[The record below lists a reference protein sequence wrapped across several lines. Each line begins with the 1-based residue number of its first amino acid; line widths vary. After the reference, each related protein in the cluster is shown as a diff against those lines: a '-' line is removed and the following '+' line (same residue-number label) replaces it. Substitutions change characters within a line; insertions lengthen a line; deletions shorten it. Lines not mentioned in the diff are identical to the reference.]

1 VQRLRVEPPLA
12 AKVRTERD
20 GSRTLILVGS
30 AASVLEGDE
39 LAVSLRV
46 GHGARLAVRSVA
58 AQLVHP
64 CPGGGSGNLTVD
76 VVVEAGASL
85 CWSPEP
91 VVIAAGAGLR
101 ARTTVACA
109 ADARLWWTDELV
121 LGRSGEDRTDLRL
134 DTAVHIDRDGRP
146 AWRDGLSTAG
156 GWTGPAV
163 LGTARYVATTVRLSP
178 PDASI
183 PEGTVELPV
192 LPGPDPEPFDSGWL
206 PLARGGTHRR
216 VLAADP
222 AAGRAALGPSR
233 P

>member
-1 VQRLRVEPPLA
+1 MEPPLA
-12 AKVRTERD
+12 AKVRTECD

-46 GHGARLAVRSVA
+46 GPGARLAVRSVA

-64 CPGGGSGNLTVD
+64 CPGGGWGNLTVD
-76 VVVEAGASL
+76 VAVEAGASL

-91 VVIAAGAGLR
+91 VVVAAGAGLQ

-109 ADARLWWTDELV
+109 ADAGLWWTDELV
-121 LGRSGEDRTDLRL
+121 LGRSGENRCDLRL
-134 DTAVHIDRDGRP
+134 DTSVRIDRDGRP
-146 AWRDGLSTAG
+146 AWRDGLSTGG

-163 LGTARYVATTVRLSP
+163 LGTARYVATTVRLDPSEATVP
-178 PDASI
+178 V
-183 PEGTVELPV
+183 GTVDLPSV
-192 LPGPDPEPFDSGWL
+192 PGPDPDPFDSGWL
-206 PLARGGTHRR
+206 PLAGGGALRR

-222 AAGRAALGPSR
+222 AAGRATLGPLR